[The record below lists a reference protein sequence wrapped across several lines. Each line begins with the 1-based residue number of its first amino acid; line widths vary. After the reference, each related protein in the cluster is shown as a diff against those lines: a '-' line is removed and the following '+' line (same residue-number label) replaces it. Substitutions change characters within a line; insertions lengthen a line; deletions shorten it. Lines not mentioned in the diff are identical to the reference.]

1 MNLAKIQKFQKL
13 FAGVAL
19 AAVLFIPLIPSVSYA
34 APCTAPNTPP
44 GCTVAVTD
52 FKSLVNKI
60 IDNINYLV
68 VLVIGLAVF
77 VFIWG
82 IFKYFVA
89 GADEKKVEEAKNVLL
104 FGLLGIFIM
113 FSVWGL
119 VNIIINTFDFG
130 NKTQPTIP
138 QFTKP

>member
-1 MNLAKIQKFQKL
+1 MNSPVKLSNLQKL
-13 FAGVAL
+13 FAGVIL
-19 AAVLFIPLIPSVSYA
+19 AAVLLSPVLVWAQI
-34 APCTAPNTPP
+34 
-44 GCTVAVTD
+44 TD

-68 VLVIGLAVF
+68 ALVIGLAAF

-89 GADEKKVEEAKNVLL
+89 GADEKKVEEAQKEPL
-104 FGLLGIFIM
+104 FRILGIFIM
-113 FSVWGL
+113 FSIWGL
-119 VNIIINTFDFG
+119 VNIVINTFDFK

>member
-1 MNLAKIQKFQKL
+1 MNSPVKLSNLQKL
-13 FAGVAL
+13 FAGVIL
-19 AAVLFIPLIPSVSYA
+19 AAVLLSPVLVWAQI
-34 APCTAPNTPP
+34 
-44 GCTVAVTD
+44 TD

-113 FSVWGL
+113 FSIWGL
-119 VNIIINTFDFG
+119 VNIVINTFDFK

>member
-1 MNLAKIQKFQKL
+1 MNSPVKLSNLQKL
-13 FAGVAL
+13 FAGVIL
-19 AAVLFIPLIPSVSYA
+19 AAVLLSPVLVWAQI
-34 APCTAPNTPP
+34 
-44 GCTVAVTD
+44 TD

-68 VLVIGLAVF
+68 ALVIGLAAF

-113 FSVWGL
+113 FSIWGL